1 MFVGSGEWSGKG
13 VGGEGAQVPRG
24 TQFQCLSKVNSTTN
38 TSRGK
43 VEGRVVCQP

>member
-24 TQFQCLSKVNSTTN
+24 TQCLSKVNSMTTRHLD
-38 TSRGK
+38 RG
-43 VEGRVVCQP
+43 ELMTITGA